1 MISISKGVQMLNRTQ
16 ISLFFTFLI
25 STCFAQTPTPSSTP
39 QEKAQESEFNF
50 DSIKK
55 VLKEDMLDGE
65 AEKKAKKIQA
75 LAAKKAAFENSKY
88 YVPNKDDFYS
98 FLSEYWL
105 VKNATILKWDFQ
117 KPDYGLE
124 ASFKEFLE
132 KLGHYNKKF
141 KILILDSANVFHFAL
156 PSNPDEYIFLISLPF
171 MRSLD
176 LSKLE
181 ISIVLYEDFKRI
193 EKGEFKK
200 FLETE
205 ELKKWLGSNFQ
216 KTKLNKE
223 LMTNLLKKMD
233 EFIFDKGYS
242 FQTQFEVTNVVGQTL
257 KNEMTLWNT
266 YYKLKQKIDDLAK
279 SNLLYKKY
287 NSLYPST
294 ELQLNWLKPKS

>member
-1 MISISKGVQMLNRTQ
+1 MLNSY
-16 ISLFFTFLI
+16 SLFLGMFLLSFSALAEGPSKE
-25 STCFAQTPTPSSTP
+25 STTNP
-39 QEKAQESEFNF
+39 KAPDSEFNF

-65 AEKKAKKIQA
+65 AEKKAKKIQE
-75 LAAKKAAFENSKY
+75 LASKKAAFEKSKY
-88 YVPNKDDFYS
+88 YVPSKDDFYS

-105 VKNATILKWDFQ
+105 VKNATLLKWDFQ

-124 ASFKEFLE
+124 TSFKEFLE

-141 KILILDSANVFHFAL
+141 KILILDSANIFHFAL

-181 ISIVLYEDFKRI
+181 ISLILYEDFRRL
-193 EKGEFKK
+193 EKGDFKK
-200 FLETE
+200 FLESE
-205 ELKKWLGSNFQ
+205 ELNKWIGSNFQ
-216 KTKLNKE
+216 GKKLDKTILA
-223 LMTNLLKKMD
+223 NLHKKMD

-242 FQTQFEVTNVVGQTL
+242 FQTQFEITTTVGQTL
-257 KNEMTLWNT
+257 RNEMTLWNS
-266 YYKLKQKIDDLAK
+266 YYKLKQKIDDLVK
-279 SNLLYKKY
+279 TNLLFKKY
-287 NSLYPST
+287 NTLYPST